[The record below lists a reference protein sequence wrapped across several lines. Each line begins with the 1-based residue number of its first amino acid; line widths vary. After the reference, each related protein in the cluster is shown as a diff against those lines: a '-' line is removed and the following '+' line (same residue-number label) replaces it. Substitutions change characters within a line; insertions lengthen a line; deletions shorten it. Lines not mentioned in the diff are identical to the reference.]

1 MKLIGKNG
9 ISAEMIAYSCDTVC
23 PDSKVMTV
31 SVKYGLIIH
40 AEFLRHRTLSRGV
53 KSNRAI
59 PMNII
64 RKEVLS
70 DPYIPVWF
78 GAVQRGMVS
87 DREMKHKWFG
97 KQVWLKSRY
106 LACGAHWLA
115 EKLGAHKEWANR
127 LLNPWQWV
135 RETITA
141 TEWDNLY
148 NLRIHK
154 DAQKDIRVVVELIE
168 ELSRKCEPE
177 KLFHGWWHTP
187 YVKHKYD
194 DDGKLQYIDNDGKQL
209 TLEEA
214 KKASAARCA
223 RSSYDKHDGTQVTL
237 EQDLP
242 LYEIL
247 VDCDP
252 KHASPVEH
260 QATPMV
266 QPYNSILAEK
276 SEPWENGLTHMDYDG
291 NFWSGNLKGW
301 VQHRQLLNNHTCYKY
316 KGV

>member
-1 MKLIGKNG
+1 MKLVGKNG
-9 ISAEMIAYSCDTVC
+9 VTAEMVAYSQDAQY
-23 PDSKVMTV
+23 PDSKIMTV
-31 SVKYGLIIH
+31 NVKYGLIVH

-59 PMNII
+59 PMKNI
-64 RKEVLS
+64 RKEVIS

-78 GAVQRGMVS
+78 GAAQKGMVADS
-87 DREMKHKWFG
+87 EMKYKTLGLH
-97 KQVWLKSRY
+97 VWRKARY

-168 ELSRKCEPE
+168 ELSKTCVPE
-177 KLFHGWWHTP
+177 TLYAGEWHTP
-187 YVKHKYD
+187 YVKHKET
-194 DDGKLQYIDNDGKQL
+194 DGALHYLDNNGEEL

-223 RSSYDKHDGTQVTL
+223 RSSYDKHDGSQVTL

-242 LYEIL
+242 LYEML
-247 VDCDP
+247 VACDP

-260 QATPMV
+260 QATPMYSLYLEDGIV
-266 QPYNSILAEK
+266 NSNQ
-276 SEPWENGLTHMDYDG
+276 WGNGVTHMDI
-291 NFWSGNLKGW
+291 NNSFWSGNFKGW
-301 VQHRQLLNNHTCYKY
+301 VQHRQLLKNHTCYKY
-316 KGV
+316 KGEN